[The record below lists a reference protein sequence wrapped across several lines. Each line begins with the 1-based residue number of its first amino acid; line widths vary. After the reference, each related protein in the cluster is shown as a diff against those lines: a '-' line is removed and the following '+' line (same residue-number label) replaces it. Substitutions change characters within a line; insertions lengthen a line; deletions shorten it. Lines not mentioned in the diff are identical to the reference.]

1 MLELGTEQGSVR
13 AAVDGA
19 MLAEMP
25 AAQAGEAEFPAMLTQ
40 SMIAIW
46 HKFLEHR
53 DLMRFLVEVKKSF
66 AEGIWRRQ

>member
-25 AAQAGEAEFPAMLTQ
+25 ASQAGEAEFPAMLTQ

-46 HKFLEHR
+46 HEFVEHR
-53 DLMRFLVEVKKSF
+53 DLMRFPVEAKKFF

>member
-25 AAQAGEAEFPAMLTQ
+25 ASQAGEAEFPAMLTQ
-40 SMIAIW
+40 SMIAI
-46 HKFLEHR
+46 
-53 DLMRFLVEVKKSF
+53 
-66 AEGIWRRQ
+66 